1 MEMKQNPFSARSII
15 LILLLC
21 FISGNIMAQKV
32 KLDSLDIDQLNMYK
46 DKAVTMRNAGIILTS
61 CGVGIMVIGYYIGIT
76 YHSDEP
82 EDWTALAIVGFSG
95 IAGIATAVVG
105 IPLWGIGSSRK
116 DNAEFY
122 LLDIDEYREM
132 AVARRNTGMILTL
145 SGIAVAVT
153 GIIIYASARD
163 ENGSALG
170 VISGMVGIA
179 TTIVGIPMWA
189 AGDNR
194 KAKAELTLQKF
205 NVVPENSMALGLGI
219 TIMF

>member
-1 MEMKQNPFSARSII
+1 
-15 LILLLC
+15 
-21 FISGNIMAQKV
+21 MAQKV
-32 KLDSLDIDQLNMYK
+32 KLDSLDIDQLNLYK

-61 CGVGIMVIGYYIGIT
+61 CGVGIMLTGYYIGIT

-122 LLDIDEYREM
+122 LLDIDKYREI

-153 GIIIYASARD
+153 GVIIYASARD

-205 NVVPENSMALGLGI
+205 NVTPENSMALGLGI
-219 TIMF
+219 TIRF

>member
-1 MEMKQNPFSARSII
+1 
-15 LILLLC
+15 
-21 FISGNIMAQKV
+21 MAQKV
-32 KLDSLDIDQLNMYK
+32 KLDSLDIDQLNLYK

-61 CGVGIMVIGYYIGIT
+61 CGVGIMVTGYYIGTT
-76 YHSDEP
+76 YHSDES

-105 IPLWGIGSSRK
+105 IPLWAIGGSRK

-122 LLDIDEYREM
+122 LLDIDEYREI
-132 AVARRNTGMILTL
+132 AVARRNAGMILTL

>member
-21 FISGNIMAQKV
+21 FISGNAMAQKV
-32 KLDSLDIDQLNMYK
+32 KLDSLDIDQLNLYK

-61 CGVGIMVIGYYIGIT
+61 CGVGIMLTGYYIGIT

-122 LLDIDEYREM
+122 LLDIDEYREI

-170 VISGMVGIA
+170 VISAMVGIA

-205 NVVPENSMALGLGI
+205 NVAPENSMALGLGI
-219 TIMF
+219 TIRF

>member
-1 MEMKQNPFSARSII
+1 
-15 LILLLC
+15 
-21 FISGNIMAQKV
+21 MAQKV
-32 KLDSLDIDQLNMYK
+32 KLDSLDIDQLNLYK

-122 LLDIDEYREM
+122 LLDIDEYREI

-163 ENGSALG
+163 ESGSALG

-179 TTIVGIPMWA
+179 ATIVGIPMWA
-189 AGDNR
+189 AGNNS
-194 KAKAELTLQKF
+194 KTKAELTLQKF
-205 NVVPENSMALGLGI
+205 NVAPEGSMALGLGI
-219 TIMF
+219 TIRF